1 MKVGRVDLYCS
12 HCGMKNKENAQ
23 YCINDG
29 ASLLSVVENVK
40 VTQENHK
47 YCRECSHE
55 NAPNALYCQKCGH
68 SVEKV
73 TEKEDGIAA
82 STKTVHS
89 EVYVSN
95 GNQDIISSVLNKH
108 NLKRISIF
116 NAISVVTLFI
126 FSLIVSSSVNTLL
139 RESLRSDFG
148 PLVDSIKIMST
159 TDVFMISHMTSLH
172 YRANASMFEGVL
184 ETTSGLFL
192 LLFIPAIIFILIG
205 FLMNKKVIKS
215 SIVERLTICL
225 SFSIMYGIIVGLIST
240 FAGVSVDI
248 ADPTGF
254 IGNITISSDYSFF
267 ESMFN
272 ALIISFVFTS
282 VGAMIGVAK
291 EQRFNNKQ
299 YGVSISRA
307 ILHSVIG
314 LVFMI
319 MIGAVFLSSNEELT
333 TGDEVGDVLLGSQI
347 GGYLWNISQFGT
359 LNFETT
365 SYGESVSASYSL
377 IGGPK
382 ASEEEDEFKELF
394 SELKWLWIL
403 VLIPIGLH
411 FLAGNKLRKST
422 QGNIL
427 FELGIYAI
435 VFGVVNALFVSIS
448 KLTIDTSFDDVF
460 NATFGFS
467 TFGTLVISTI
477 FAFIVSYVAV
487 MVTNRKVNSNH
498 NQSEAI

>member
-1 MKVGRVDLYCS
+1 MYCS
-12 HCGMKNKENAQ
+12 HCGMKNNESAQ

-29 ASLLSVVENVK
+29 ASLVPVIEKVK

-47 YCRECSHE
+47 YCMECSHE
-55 NAPNALYCQKCGH
+55 NALNAIYCQQCGH

-73 TEKEDGIAA
+73 TEKEDGIT
-82 STKTVHS
+82 SGTIPVHS
-89 EVYVSN
+89 EDHVNYEKE
-95 GNQDIISSVLNKH
+95 DFISSILNKH
-108 NLKRISIF
+108 NLKRIAIF
-116 NAISVVTLFI
+116 NAFSIIALFV
-126 FSLIVSSSVNTLL
+126 FSLIVSSSANRLL
-139 RESLRSDFG
+139 LESLRSEFG
-148 PLVDSIKIMST
+148 SLVDSLKVVSA
-159 TDVFMISHMTSLH
+159 TDVFMISHMASLH
-172 YRANASMFEGVL
+172 YRANALMFEGVL

-205 FLMNKKVIKS
+205 FFMNKRVTKS
-215 SIVERLTICL
+215 SIVERLSICL

-267 ESMFN
+267 ESIFN
-272 ALIISFVFTS
+272 ALIISFIFTS

-319 MIGAVFLSSNEELT
+319 LIGTVFFSTNDELT
-333 TGDEVGDVLLGSQI
+333 TGDETGDVLLGSQI

-365 SYGESVSASYSL
+365 SYGEEITASYSL
-377 IGGPK
+377 MGGPK
-382 ASEEEDEFKELF
+382 ASEDEEEFEELF
-394 SELKWLWIL
+394 LELKWLWIL

-427 FELGIYAI
+427 YELGVYAI
-435 VFGVVNALFVSIS
+435 VFGLINALFVSIS
-448 KLTIDTSFDDVF
+448 RLTIDTNFDDVF

-467 TFGTLVISTI
+467 TFGTFIVSAI

-487 MVTNRKVNSNH
+487 MLTNRQVNSNI
-498 NQSEAI
+498 NQSM